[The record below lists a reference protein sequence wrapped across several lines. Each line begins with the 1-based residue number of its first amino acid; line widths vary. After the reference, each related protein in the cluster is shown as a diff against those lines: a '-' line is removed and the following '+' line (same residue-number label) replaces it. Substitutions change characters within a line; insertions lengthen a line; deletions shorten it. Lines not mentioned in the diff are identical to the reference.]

1 MKTYRIY
8 PDNIDLRAI
17 DHAVKSLR
25 DGDIIIYPTDTL
37 YALGCDALRST
48 AIERLCRIKDIDPRR
63 SNLSIICA
71 DIAMAAGYARI
82 DNRAFAILKNNTPGP
97 FTFIL
102 PAGTALP
109 KQFKGR
115 RQVGIRI
122 PDNSIARTL
131 ATVLGNP
138 LLTTSIAVPDDPD
151 DTANPEYTAMR
162 YADTAT
168 ILLDGGDDGTAIP
181 SAIIDLTDSSAPV
194 TLREGPMP
202 LA

>member
-17 DHAVKSLR
+17 GHAIKSLR

-138 LLTTSIAVPDDPD
+138 LLTTSIAVPDDLD

-194 TLREGPMP
+194 TLREGPVP

>member
-122 PDNSIARTL
+122 PDNAIARTL

-194 TLREGPMP
+194 TLREGPVP

>member
-122 PDNSIARTL
+122 PDNAIARTL
-131 ATVLGNP
+131 ATGLGNP

-194 TLREGPMP
+194 TLREGPVP